1 MPEQKTQHWTES
13 LFDSVYA
20 LYETAREF
28 QTAHR
33 AAQLATLTVDFD
45 RRQLH
50 AGRIAMEGRTNAY
63 GRTFTRAPHEEAAS
77 VLSRLYS
84 TTESTA
90 HRYYEGAALLYAS
103 GAAWAIR
110 SVQGGNAPA
119 VIAFQI
125 DDDGD
130 PVPHAMN
137 IPGLETYA
145 GGPELD
151 AAYNR
156 VRDCLD
162 AAEHAEDLAGR
173 DYVADHEASEMFRA
187 GDVAAGLAEAA
198 FAYGLL
204 AQRALNFVL
213 LEPRRVRSA
222 ELAYARAI
230 AQQADDQSAT

>member
-1 MPEQKTQHWTES
+1 MPERTQHWTDS

-33 AAQLATLTVDFD
+33 AAQLATQTVDYD

-50 AGRIAMEGRTNAY
+50 AGRMALEGRTNAY
-63 GRTFTRAPHEEAAS
+63 GRTLTRAPHEDAAS

-84 TTESTA
+84 TAESKA

-110 SVQGGNAPA
+110 SVQSGNTPA
-119 VIAFQI
+119 LVTFQI
-125 DDDGD
+125 DDHGD
-130 PVPHAMN
+130 PIPHALN
-137 IPGLETYA
+137 IPGLDTYA
-145 GGPELD
+145 GGPALD
-151 AAYNR
+151 AAYDK

-162 AAEHAEDLAGR
+162 AAGHAEDLAGR

-187 GDVAAGLAEAA
+187 GDIASGLAEAA

-204 AQRALNFVL
+204 AQRAVSYVL
-213 LEPRRVRSA
+213 LEPRRAHER
-222 ELAYARAI
+222 ELAAARAA
-230 AQQADDQSAT
+230 AQQTAEESSV